1 MSTPAAVHIV
11 TDGSFAAAI
20 APGTGLVAVDF
31 SAEWCAPCRVM
42 EPIVEAAATELA
54 PAIRFLCMDT
64 EAEPAT
70 MVRYGVRG
78 LPTLLVFRDGELVD
92 RIIGAMPK
100 AALVERLGRLVGA
113 SRYGRATEKAP

>member
-1 MSTPAAVHIV
+1 MERPMSTSAAVHTV

-42 EPIVEAAATELA
+42 GPIVEAIATELA
-54 PAIRFLCMDT
+54 PTIRFLCMDT
-64 EAEPAT
+64 DAEPAT

-78 LPTLLVFRDGELVD
+78 LPTMLVFRDGELVD
-92 RIIGAMPK
+92 RIIGAVPK
-100 AALVERLGRLVGA
+100 ATLIERLGRLVG
-113 SRYGRATEKAP
+113 R